1 MQCINCDS
9 LDHFTQRLY
18 AYYIICCIDVRD
30 DGDDDDYHDDND
42 IIHLWKSRAVNTNQF
57 AGNDM
62 ARRKTSLKA
71 SDLAMRTV
79 DATHQSPTIQWE
91 TDENV
96 NDNLLFTQGDWGEG
110 GYLIIFCG

>member
-1 MQCINCDS
+1 MQCINCINIDS

-30 DGDDDDYHDDND
+30 NVNYHDDND
-42 IIHLWKSRAVNTNQF
+42 ITHLWKSWAVNTNHF

-62 ARRKTSLKA
+62 ARRKTSPKA

-79 DATHQSPTIQWE
+79 VATRRRPTTQWE
-91 TDENV
+91 MDENG
-96 NDNLLFTQGDWGEG
+96 NDNSLKVIG
-110 GYLIIFCG
+110 GRTDI